1 MPTRCSPSF
10 ATQPKTAWGTA
21 TASIARIATPS
32 RPPSFP
38 TRGRSG
44 RGRNPATPPRSRRR
58 WARGTAI
65 AEEENIAGELHGHL
79 TQMLRTAMSGGLQV
93 TEQRDRRLQQ
103 EAEAERR
110 AVMENA
116 RQLDERKRAELEM
129 NVLLAQ
135 QRRDRQDT

>member
-1 MPTRCSPSF
+1 M
-10 ATQPKTAWGTA
+10 
-21 TASIARIATPS
+21 
-32 RPPSFP
+32 
-38 TRGRSG
+38 
-44 RGRNPATPPRSRRR
+44 
-58 WARGTAI
+58 

-93 TEQRDRRLQQ
+93 TEQRARRLQQ

-110 AVMENA
+110 AAMENA

-135 QRRDRQDT
+135 QRRDRQDTERAVDRAVETNGSGGTSADAGATAFPKPVEDALGAAHQGTVEHSAKPCHQRDRGATNTTTLER